1 MHRLMLRLLAF
12 VAVTQVGAAGGS
24 IASQNRPIAPDEEA
38 WQHTVAM
45 DTMAAYA
52 KFALE
57 FPASP
62 FADAARQKLAAP
74 AVGNANPEI
83 YQLQGPAM
91 VGAPEFIPPDL
102 IRTAY

>member
-12 VAVTQVGAAGGS
+12 VAVTQVGAAGGA
-24 IASQNRPIAPDEEA
+24 IAAQNSSIAPDEDA

-52 KFALE
+52 KFAME

-62 FADAARQKLAAP
+62 HADAARQRLTGP
-74 AVGNANPEI
+74 AVANANPEI
-83 YQLQGPAM
+83 YQMQGPAI